1 MLTFCNIGPCVRAN
15 HRLPV
20 DSQHSGLVK
29 AWEHFL
35 QYWALCASKPQ
46 IASGFSA
53 QWVSKGMDTLS
64 AILGVVCE

>member
-1 MLTFCNIGPCVRAN
+1 MRVN

-20 DSQHSGLVK
+20 DSQHSGSVK
-29 AWEHFL
+29 TSIHFL

-46 IASGFSA
+46 TASGFSA

-64 AILGVVCE
+64 AILGLVCE